1 MTRGETG
8 GRRERGF
15 ALLIVLWT
23 LVLLTLVG
31 TAVTAAGRS
40 EARLAL
46 NVRLAAAAQAA
57 ADGAV
62 ADAAFHLVDATPRHW
77 AADGSART
85 VRRPGTVVELR
96 LDSEA
101 GKVNPNTAQP
111 PLLEALLRA
120 VGADGRTAATV
131 AAAMVDWRYPNAQGA
146 AQEQRYRTAGLDYM
160 PPQARFQSLDEI
172 GLVLGMTPDL
182 LARLQPHLS
191 LFHDGDPD
199 PVRADP
205 VVRRAMASLGA
216 DPAAAAA
223 AAPDD
228 SVVSVTATATVD
240 GGTRFER
247 HAVIQVGA
255 QKDGTLFR
263 ILAWDTGQ

>member
-1 MTRGETG
+1 MRGAAQ
-8 GRRERGF
+8 RERGF

-46 NVRLAAAAQAA
+46 NIRLSAAAEAA
-57 ADGAV
+57 ADGAIEE
-62 ADAAFHLVDATPRHW
+62 AAAHLVDATPRHW
-77 AADGSART
+77 PADGSVRT
-85 VRRPGTVVELR
+85 LRRPGAVVELW

-111 PLLEALLRA
+111 ALLDALLRA
-120 VGADGRTAATV
+120 VGTDGRTAATL
-131 AAAMVDWRYPNAQGA
+131 AAAIVGWRYPDVQGPVGDG
-146 AQEQRYRTAGLDYM
+146 QYRAAGLDYM
-160 PPQARFQSLDEI
+160 PPRARFQSLDEI
-172 GLVLGMTPDL
+172 GLVLGMTPAL
-182 LARLQPHLS
+182 LDRLRPHLS

-205 VVRRAMASLGA
+205 AVRQALASLGIA
-216 DPAAAAA
+216 VPEGSV
-223 AAPDD
+223 PDD
-228 SVVSVTATATVD
+228 SVVSVTATATVE
-240 GGTRFER
+240 GGTRFVR
-247 HAVIQVGA
+247 HAVIRTGA
-255 QKDGTLFR
+255 QPDGALFR